1 MTRQK
6 LTINSEA
13 AYIKKATEVAFIDRL
28 FALVIQ
34 TPLNWI
40 DYDRRWLADEGLL
53 QPALP

>member
-28 FALVIQ
+28 FAIVIQ

-40 DYDRRWLADEGLL
+40 DYDRHWLA
-53 QPALP
+53 